1 MTTSWVETI
10 LAHFHDTGLAIKR
23 KKCLFGV
30 SELKFLGY
38 NFSPEGMQP
47 VRQKMEAIKVFPAP
61 TSAKAL
67 LGFLGALN
75 NYYRRCLAPINGKM
89 VSEILQP
96 LYEAAMAKTPGKKF
110 QTGLEEKH
118 IKDPFQMAK
127 VLLVRTTDLSHPNP
141 HAPIVITTDASDY
154 TVG

>member
-1 MTTSWVETI
+1 M
-10 LAHFHDTGLAIKR
+10 
-23 KKCLFGV
+23 

-47 VRQKMEAIKVFPAP
+47 VRQKTEAIKVFPAP

-75 NYYRRCLAPINGKM
+75 NYYRRCLPPINGKT

-96 LYEAAMAKTPGKKF
+96 LYEAAMAERVG
-110 QTGLEEKH
+110 EH
-118 IKDPFQMAK
+118 MASTMGWWSVK
-127 VLLVRTTDLSHPNP
+127 MMKSCLPAMLSQK
-141 HAPIVITTDASDY
+141 
-154 TVG
+154 